1 MGLVVCKV
9 ARADGV
15 VWCLVQF
22 GVKCSF
28 YNNAVVKFLVTP
40 WRNNA
45 TKTISIRVLNGK
57 EIPQFRYI
65 TRKRI

>member
-22 GVKCSF
+22 EVKCSF
-28 YNNAVVKFLVTP
+28 YSNAIVKFLVTP
-40 WRNNA
+40 RRNNA
-45 TKTISIRVLNGK
+45 TKTIAIRVLNGK